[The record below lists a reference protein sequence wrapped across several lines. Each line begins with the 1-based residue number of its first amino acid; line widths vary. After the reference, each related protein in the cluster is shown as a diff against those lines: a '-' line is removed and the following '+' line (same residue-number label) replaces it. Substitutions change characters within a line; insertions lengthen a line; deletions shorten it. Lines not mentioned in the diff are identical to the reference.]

1 VTGIAPAAIMKVVF
15 EDIRAARGS
24 AAHLEGV
31 GSLDNWSVDFVAAM
45 VEGAVGT
52 GTRRAFRRRTGRAAS
67 APARLAREPLDACYR
82 RCESAQR
89 WRTQRSRRGQPS
101 TSVAESGWMTSPVK
115 AGLRPPPPAA
125 DGLDRACH
133 PAFVGHQAFD
143 GKEGLKSKQRPC
155 RLFSLRHLCADSD
168 SHPQTHLLSGAP
180 AVQSSSAAGLA
191 ADMSLHLSTS
201 LNSRR

>member
-1 VTGIAPAAIMKVVF
+1 MERSQGTGLISQFDQEYARRGLQVAQRGRGFMSCQQARARLRRVLTQIAVTGIAPAAIMKVVF

-89 WRTQRSRRGQPS
+89 WRSEKSRHGLCLDFSPS
-101 TSVAESGWMTSPVK
+101 FPSNAWWPTK
-115 AGLRPPPPAA
+115 AG
-125 DGLDRACH
+125 
-133 PAFVGHQAFD
+133 
-143 GKEGLKSKQRPC
+143 
-155 RLFSLRHLCADSD
+155 
-168 SHPQTHLLSGAP
+168 
-180 AVQSSSAAGLA
+180 
-191 ADMSLHLSTS
+191 
-201 LNSRR
+201 